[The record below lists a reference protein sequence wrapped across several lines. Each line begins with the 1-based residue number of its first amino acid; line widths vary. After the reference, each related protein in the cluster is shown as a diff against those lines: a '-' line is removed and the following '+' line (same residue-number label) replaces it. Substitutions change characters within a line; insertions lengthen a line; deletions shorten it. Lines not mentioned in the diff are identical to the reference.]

1 MEPQKQEDSVKRALD
16 LSKQIL
22 NLKESLQREQA
33 KTYKAAPNPPVRQE
47 AKYIEPPIEDGCK
60 PNMLLMWLPTVIC
73 FCISGPLMNS
83 YTFACLG
90 MLLMMLCFSWP
101 AIYYFAI
108 YKRQKNAKIEEI
120 RNSEEYQQLRTAA
133 RETADQQQN
142 TFDEDYARAKAEY
155 ENITLPKY
163 EKDRSAW
170 EQEHQS
176 IIKKYEQELVRAE
189 KELETHYD
197 ETRIVPVHYR
207 NIDALQYIYD
217 QVSTSNCNV
226 QQAIESFDRNEQM
239 KLDEMR
245 LQAQHNANALAME
258 QNELLDQ
265 QNIIAEKAR
274 RDANIAA
281 ATAAVQ
287 RHNTNKNLKNLSN
300 KSRR

>member
-60 PNMLLMWLPTVIC
+60 PNMLLMWLPIII
-73 FCISGPLMNS
+73 FLP
-83 YTFACLG
+83 
-90 MLLMMLCFSWP
+90 WP

-120 RNSEEYQQLRTAA
+120 RNSEEYQQLCTAA